1 MLEAVRNLDLSGL
14 FQNAKDMKVIRT
26 VGPVG
31 VDWLKLKLKP
41 YLSLSFFLVFST
53 VKTKKLKVNKA
64 QF

>member
-53 VKTKKLKVNKA
+53 VKKKI
-64 QF
+64 